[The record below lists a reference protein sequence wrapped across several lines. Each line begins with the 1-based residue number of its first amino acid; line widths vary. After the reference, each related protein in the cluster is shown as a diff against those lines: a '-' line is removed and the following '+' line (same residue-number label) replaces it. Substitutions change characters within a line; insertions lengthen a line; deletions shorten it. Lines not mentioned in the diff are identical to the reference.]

1 MLGKLINLGKKNKFH
16 LELKE
21 DDNFGIAPKV
31 EAVATQVKQETQ
43 QKVQEAKQA
52 IAKSPVIKEIKSET
66 KEIIEEVK
74 AKATEV
80 APKAKKTS
88 IKGNKKTTSKKK
100 EAAPVISPKAK
111 AVVDTSYS
119 DEPFWVKQMY
129 KTSEQKAVEENA
141 EKTFAT
147 DFLISKPQPRRRPG
161 GSLDSFKNMARQT
174 KVRF

>member
-16 LELKE
+16 LELRE
-21 DDNFGIAPKV
+21 DDNSGIAPKI

-52 IAKSPVIKEIKSET
+52 LAKSPAIKEIKSET
-66 KEIIEEVK
+66 KEIVEDVK
-74 AKATEV
+74 AKVTEV

-88 IKGNKKTTSKKK
+88 IKSNKKTSNKKK
-100 EAAPVISPKAK
+100 DAAPATSPKAK
-111 AVVDTSYS
+111 AIDTSYS
-119 DEPFWVKQMY
+119 DEPFWVKQLY
-129 KTSEQKAVEENA
+129 KTNEQKAVEENA

-174 KVRF
+174 KVKF